1 MVSVMG
7 ITLTT
12 LFHVENRKRLLT
24 AILMGVVLLS
34 SYTGTLPAPL
44 AHYKD
49 TIDTLSY
56 LILGLNLVHMDP
68 KRELTE

>member
-1 MVSVMG
+1 MEGMG

-12 LFHVENRKRLLT
+12 LLHSDNRQRVLT

-34 SYTGTLPAPL
+34 SYTGTLPAFLSPHK
-44 AHYKD
+44 A

-68 KRELTE
+68 KRELHE